1 MWNFIFQMH
10 FSIAQ
15 YVSWSWLCSAAHKN
29 FDKPNNMILA
39 HSRSVN
45 KKMHDSELSNS
56 VAYGKYLWKLVESGI
71 YVVIFFPEY
80 RNTFRVALSQKWIH
94 P

>member
-15 YVSWSWLCSAAHKN
+15 YVSWLCSAAHKN

-39 HSRSVN
+39 QREGPPPSYSRSVN

-71 YVVIFFPEY
+71 YVIIFKRELLLL
-80 RNTFRVALSQKWIH
+80 ALLDF
-94 P
+94 